1 MAGPPLQKLAYA
13 FFVWLRRTAIP
24 QQRLLPALIQPAA
37 PPVAIVR
44 PAFGDGRQVRPEV
57 LPAEEGRPRPARTK
71 ENRDRAPQQPATA
84 RISRMHRCGIML
96 VFEGARFLEQ
106 TNRNHFQVSVLS
118 RNTKSMRDAMM
129 ELLALSVSVAVL
141 GGIWAFIA
149 LGPLGGFALVW
160 VGFIAAGC
168 FFAAGGDAKA
178 LSKTIVGMI
187 YGAIVAWIALLI
199 IAKVPVPGLGTVWP
213 AIVVGVTVFFL
224 VIVASTDLLSC
235 VPANVYGY
243 AALVGYTLSAGKLDA
258 LTAADNSNP
267 LFLIVVSAILGA
279 VLGYLMGQLAGVLK
293 PLLGRT

>member
-1 MAGPPLQKLAYA
+1 MNL
-13 FFVWLRRTAIP
+13 
-24 QQRLLPALIQPAA
+24 
-37 PPVAIVR
+37 
-44 PAFGDGRQVRPEV
+44 E
-57 LPAEEGRPRPARTK
+57 
-71 ENRDRAPQQPATA
+71 ATA
-84 RISRMHRCGIML
+84 TQQIHKLGTAMISRMHRCGNH
-96 VFEGARFLEQ
+96 VSVCRGTRFLKQ
-106 TNRNHFQVSVLS
+106 RNKPFQVSAAS
-118 RNTKSMRDAMM
+118 RNNEFWGYAMT

-168 FFAAGGDAKA
+168 FFAAGGDIKA

-293 PLLGRT
+293 TRSAARSGT

>member
-1 MAGPPLQKLAYA
+1 MDGQLVGVRVVQRLELTSPQGSPQSEISSQPTSSAERFLASPQRNKFTAG
-13 FFVWLRRTAIP
+13 TAEFIAVRKNHVIVGRGALPKKP
-24 QQRLLPALIQPAA
+24 QQTVRVNA
-37 PPVAIVR
+37 P
-44 PAFGDGRQVRPEV
+44 
-57 LPAEEGRPRPARTK
+57 
-71 ENRDRAPQQPATA
+71 
-84 RISRMHRCGIML
+84 
-96 VFEGARFLEQ
+96 
-106 TNRNHFQVSVLS
+106 S
-118 RNTKSMRDAMM
+118 RNTKSMRNAMT

-149 LGPLGGFALVW
+149 LSPLGGFALVW

-168 FFAAGGDAKA
+168 FFAAGGDTKA

-199 IAKVPVPGLGTVWP
+199 IAKVPVPALGTVWP

-224 VIVASTDLLSC
+224 VIVASIDLLSC

-279 VLGYLMGQLAGVLK
+279 LLGYLMGQLAGVLRSAA
-293 PLLGRT
+293 RTSA

>member
-1 MAGPPLQKLAYA
+1 M
-13 FFVWLRRTAIP
+13 RC
-24 QQRLLPALIQPAA
+24 PA
-37 PPVAIVR
+37 
-44 PAFGDGRQVRPEV
+44 
-57 LPAEEGRPRPARTK
+57 
-71 ENRDRAPQQPATA
+71 
-84 RISRMHRCGIML
+84 
-96 VFEGARFLEQ
+96 
-106 TNRNHFQVSVLS
+106 
-118 RNTKSMRDAMM
+118 TKSMGDTMT

-168 FFAAGGDAKA
+168 FFAAGGDTKA

-199 IAKVPVPGLGTVWP
+199 IAKVPVPALGTVWP

-243 AALVGYTLSAGKLDA
+243 AALVGYTFRPASSMRLR
-258 LTAADNSNP
+258 P
-267 LFLIVVSAILGA
+267 
-279 VLGYLMGQLAGVLK
+279 
-293 PLLGRT
+293 RTTPIRYSSSYSPRSWARC

>member
-1 MAGPPLQKLAYA
+1 MSRCA
-13 FFVWLRRTAIP
+13 
-24 QQRLLPALIQPAA
+24 
-37 PPVAIVR
+37 
-44 PAFGDGRQVRPEV
+44 D
-57 LPAEEGRPRPARTK
+57 AE
-71 ENRDRAPQQPATA
+71 
-84 RISRMHRCGIML
+84 IML
-96 VFEGARFLEQ
+96 VSEKGCRSLKEPKP
-106 TNRNHFQVSVLS
+106 FQVSALS
-118 RNTKSMRDAMM
+118 RNTKSVRNAMT

-168 FFAAGGDAKA
+168 FFAAGGDTKA
-178 LSKTIVGMI
+178 LSKTIIGMI
-187 YGAIVAWIALLI
+187 YGAIVAWVALMI
-199 IAKVPVPGLGTVWP
+199 ISRVPVPALGTVWP
-213 AIVVGVTVFFL
+213 AIVVGVTVFCL

-258 LTAADNSNP
+258 LTAASNSNP

-293 PLLGRT
+293 TRPTDTAARSSS

>member
-1 MAGPPLQKLAYA
+1 M
-13 FFVWLRRTAIP
+13 T
-24 QQRLLPALIQPAA
+24 
-37 PPVAIVR
+37 
-44 PAFGDGRQVRPEV
+44 
-57 LPAEEGRPRPARTK
+57 
-71 ENRDRAPQQPATA
+71 
-84 RISRMHRCGIML
+84 
-96 VFEGARFLEQ
+96 
-106 TNRNHFQVSVLS
+106 
-118 RNTKSMRDAMM
+118 

-168 FFAAGGDAKA
+168 FFAAGGDIKA

-235 VPANVYGY
+235 VPA
-243 AALVGYTLSAGKLDA
+243 LS
-258 LTAADNSNP
+258 
-267 LFLIVVSAILGA
+267 
-279 VLGYLMGQLAGVLK
+279 MGMPRWWVTRCRRASWMRLWPQTTQI
-293 PLLGRT
+293 PYSSS

>member
-1 MAGPPLQKLAYA
+1 LK
-13 FFVWLRRTAIP
+13 RD
-24 QQRLLPALIQPAA
+24 ALSKNKET
-37 PPVAIVR
+37 R
-44 PAFGDGRQVRPEV
+44 P
-57 LPAEEGRPRPARTK
+57 
-71 ENRDRAPQQPATA
+71 
-84 RISRMHRCGIML
+84 
-96 VFEGARFLEQ
+96 
-106 TNRNHFQVSVLS
+106 FQVSARS
-118 RNTKSMRDAMM
+118 RNTKSMRNAMT

-199 IAKVPVPGLGTVWP
+199 IAKVPIPALGTVWP

-224 VIVASTDLLSC
+224 VIVASADLLSC

-258 LTAADNSNP
+258 LTAGDGSNP
-267 LFLIVVSAILGA
+267 LLLIVISAILGA
-279 VLGYLMGQLAGVLK
+279 VLGYLMGQLAGLLK
-293 PLLGRT
+293 TRLGHTDTSARSSA